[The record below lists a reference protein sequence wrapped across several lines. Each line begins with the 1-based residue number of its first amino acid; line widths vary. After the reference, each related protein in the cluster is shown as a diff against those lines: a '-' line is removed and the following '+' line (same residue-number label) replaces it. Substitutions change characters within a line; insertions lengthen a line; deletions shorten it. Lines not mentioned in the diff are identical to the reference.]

1 MDLTQ
6 RRTSQILRIAM
17 SRLNPNSSN
26 PARFRV
32 LEEERE
38 LERVLRGV

>member
-1 MDLTQ
+1 
-6 RRTSQILRIAM
+6 M

-26 PARFRV
+26 PARFRF